1 MLQAKTTAIMLSLS
15 AAAHAYQTQEA
26 VRNPKKEPRHLQWSL
41 EDSLYRQGYLS
52 PQPDHHHWDVYGEY
66 DHGLAHEHQIMTEG
80 SDKLFYRDGR

>member
-1 MLQAKTTAIMLSLS
+1 M
-15 AAAHAYQTQEA
+15 
-26 VRNPKKEPRHLQWSL
+26 